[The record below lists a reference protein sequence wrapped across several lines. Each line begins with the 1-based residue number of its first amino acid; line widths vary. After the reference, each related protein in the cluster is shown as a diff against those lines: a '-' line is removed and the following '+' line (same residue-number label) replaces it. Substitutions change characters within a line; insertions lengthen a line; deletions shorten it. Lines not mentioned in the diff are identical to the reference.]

1 MLPQLGHVL
10 CADRGAIVGEALG
23 EQEQGHGGIV
33 EAGAPPILGEPVHH
47 LLIVDLIPE
56 VVQMRRYSVVALV
69 HL

>member
-1 MLPQLGHVL
+1 LGHIL
-10 CADRGAIVGEALG
+10 RADRGAIIGEALG

-56 VVQMRRYSVVALV
+56 VV
-69 HL
+69 